1 MTIITKNGSRVPLLA
16 DVAHIKDPT
25 GVPSAI
31 VLTINDITAQKEQE
45 RRNHLITTLL
55 DLFVKTTSRKEY
67 LDAVIQT
74 IREWIGCDYI
84 GIRMLNESGEMPYES
99 LLGFT
104 EDFIRKENDVSL
116 KDTCTCAR
124 VVTQAFESQDV
135 PCVTP
140 GGSFHC
146 GDTSKFVDDLTE
158 DGRQRFRGTCTGEFA
173 SVTIVPIR
181 CGDRICGVIHLAD
194 DKENR
199 ITPELMSFVELIM
212 APVIGEAV
220 RRFDAESSLRESE
233 SKYRTLAE
241 HLPAITYTRA
251 LDEANTILF
260 MSPQVES
267 MFGFSP
273 ADFKESPELWRNQ
286 IHHDDRERVLKSLA
300 EAKGKREA
308 FVVEYRLFDKQ
319 GRAIWVEDRGAVVAN
334 DNGQPL
340 YIQGV
345 MYDITVQKD
354 ADQLLRGL
362 TAHLSL
368 AEERERKR
376 LAGALHDSLS
386 QTLALSKIKLGSLSR
401 MMKTEASSAALQ
413 EVRDLFSQA
422 VEQSRTLTFEL
433 SPPILYELG
442 LRAAV
447 DWLGEKMSEQYGF
460 TFVLEDGTD
469 TWSDMDE
476 SLRILMFQSI
486 RELMINAGKHAGA
499 TKLSVNLARRNGT
512 VVAVVSDN
520 GKGFDV
526 KSVRKRAHETQ
537 SIGLFS
543 IEERMRHIG
552 GEFLIEST
560 PGTGTRMTLSAPTT
574 STTTTKGS

>member
-1 MTIITKNGSRVPLLA
+1 
-16 DVAHIKDPT
+16 
-25 GVPSAI
+25 
-31 VLTINDITAQKEQE
+31 
-45 RRNHLITTLL
+45 
-55 DLFVKTTSRKEY
+55 
-67 LDAVIQT
+67 
-74 IREWIGCDYI
+74 
-84 GIRMLNESGEMPYES
+84 
-99 LLGFT
+99 
-104 EDFIRKENDVSL
+104 
-116 KDTCTCAR
+116 
-124 VVTQAFESQDV
+124 
-135 PCVTP
+135 
-140 GGSFHC
+140 
-146 GDTSKFVDDLTE
+146 
-158 DGRQRFRGTCTGEFA
+158 
-173 SVTIVPIR
+173 
-181 CGDRICGVIHLAD
+181 
-194 DKENR
+194 
-199 ITPELMSFVELIM
+199 
-212 APVIGEAV
+212 
-220 RRFDAESSLRESE
+220 
-233 SKYRTLAE
+233 
-241 HLPAITYTRA
+241 
-251 LDEANTILF
+251 
-260 MSPQVES
+260 
-267 MFGFSP
+267 
-273 ADFKESPELWRNQ
+273 
-286 IHHDDRERVLKSLA
+286 
-300 EAKGKREA
+300 
-308 FVVEYRLFDKQ
+308 
-319 GRAIWVEDRGAVVAN
+319 
-334 DNGQPL
+334 
-340 YIQGV
+340 
-345 MYDITVQKD
+345 MYDITAQKD